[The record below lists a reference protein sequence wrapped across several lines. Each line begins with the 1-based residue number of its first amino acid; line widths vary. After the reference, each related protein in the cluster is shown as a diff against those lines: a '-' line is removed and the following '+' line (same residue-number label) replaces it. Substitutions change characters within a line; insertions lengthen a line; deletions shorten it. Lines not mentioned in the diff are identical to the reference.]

1 MHLVLHHTK
10 RVTLSFFSLLKKFW
24 YIALIVIAI
33 GGYFLYQNQ
42 QAQAAKKEATHT
54 VTRETLQDVL
64 ALSGKVDADE
74 KVSLHFQSGGRLAWL
89 GVKEGD
95 AVKKFDGIAS
105 LDQRQLEK
113 TLQKYLNTFSKER
126 TDFDQSQDD
135 NDTLTIDLKEEVRNR
150 ANRTLDQSQI
160 DLNNAVIDVELQTLA
175 KEYAYLYS
183 PIDGI
188 VTHVGA
194 PAAGMNVS
202 ITDTFDV
209 INPETIFF
217 ALAADQTEVVKL
229 GEGMTA
235 KITLDAYPDEQ
246 IQGTVTSIA
255 FTPTTGETGTVYEV
269 KMNLSGLQNMKYR
282 LGMTGDAEFVLK
294 EIPNVVA
301 IPYEYVIDENDKQ
314 YVNKK
319 VNGQKVKTEIQT
331 GSEFDGLIEVT
342 DGLFANDVIYEVT
355 N

>member
-1 MHLVLHHTK
+1 M
-10 RVTLSFFSLLKKFW
+10 
-24 YIALIVIAI
+24 
-33 GGYFLYQNQ
+33 
-42 QAQAAKKEATHT
+42 
-54 VTRETLQDVL
+54 
-64 ALSGKVDADE
+64 
-74 KVSLHFQSGGRLAWL
+74 
-89 GVKEGD
+89 
-95 AVKKFDGIAS
+95 
-105 LDQRQLEK
+105 
-113 TLQKYLNTFSKER
+113 NTFSKER

-150 ANRTLDQSQI
+150 ATRTLDQSQI

-209 INPETIFF
+209 INPETIVFV
-217 ALAADQTEVVKL
+217 LAADQTEVVKL

-269 KMNLSGLQNMKYR
+269 KMNLTGLQSMKYR
-282 LGMTGDAEFVLK
+282 LGMTGDAEFILK